1 MAKQPS
7 RQRKPRYKA
16 PDCPHCCSQY
26 TFALRSKIRSNGTR
40 LRRLECHACQHRW
53 TEADDSLPLRRGG
66 VPSKRGHAITPDEV
80 KLILTSELS
89 NYKLGKQLQIHAS
102 TVSKIRVGRIHRRIH
117 PEIPRRDQFKVLQL
131 VRSCLQCQHWG
142 HGRCRYDFPDPLE
155 EGPSFAQDCDL
166 FSDSTQPASI
176 AA

>member
-1 MAKQPS
+1 MANKPS

-53 TEADDSLPLRRGG
+53 TEADNSLPLRRGG

-131 VRSCLQCQHWG
+131 ARSCLQCQHWG
-142 HGRCRYDFPDPLE
+142 RGRCRYDFPDPLE